1 MPSCNSCFLM
11 LNVVL
16 ETSDDF
22 LLLQDR
28 AQRVE
33 YYYGHAQVEAVNLCR
48 PLLSI
53 FFHKKKR
60 KKVKKKKKKEED
72 LISWSTCS
80 PCTKRTNFSFYLFF
94 GSRNYSRDLEYQIQR
109 LFFFGHLA
117 GSHVISS
124 TTCLH
129 WL

>member
-22 LLLQDR
+22 LLLHDR

-53 FFHKKKR
+53 FFYKKKR
-60 KKVKKKKKKEED
+60 KKVIKKKKKEED
-72 LISWSTCS
+72 LIS
-80 PCTKRTNFSFYLFF
+80 
-94 GSRNYSRDLEYQIQR
+94 
-109 LFFFGHLA
+109 
-117 GSHVISS
+117 
-124 TTCLH
+124 
-129 WL
+129 

>member
-22 LLLQDR
+22 LLLHDR

-53 FFHKKKR
+53 FFHKKK
-60 KKVKKKKKKEED
+60 KEKKKKKEEKRRRPHQ
-72 LISWSTCS
+72 LI
-80 PCTKRTNFSFYLFF
+80 NL
-94 GSRNYSRDLEYQIQR
+94 
-109 LFFFGHLA
+109 
-117 GSHVISS
+117 
-124 TTCLH
+124 
-129 WL
+129 

>member
-22 LLLQDR
+22 LLLHDR

-33 YYYGHAQVEAVNLCR
+33 YYYSHDQMKAVNVGR

-53 FFHKKKR
+53 FFSIKKKKKKR
-60 KKVKKKKKKEED
+60 KKKEEKRRRPHQ
-72 LISWSTCS
+72 LI
-80 PCTKRTNFSFYLFF
+80 NL
-94 GSRNYSRDLEYQIQR
+94 
-109 LFFFGHLA
+109 
-117 GSHVISS
+117 
-124 TTCLH
+124 
-129 WL
+129 

>member
-33 YYYGHAQVEAVNLCR
+33 YYYGHDQMKAVNVGR

-53 FFHKKKR
+53 FFFHKKKR
-60 KKVKKKKKKEED
+60 KKEKKKKKKKEED
-72 LISWSTCS
+72 LIS
-80 PCTKRTNFSFYLFF
+80 
-94 GSRNYSRDLEYQIQR
+94 
-109 LFFFGHLA
+109 
-117 GSHVISS
+117 
-124 TTCLH
+124 
-129 WL
+129 